1 MEARVKCSI
10 RNETDK
16 PIRLLAGTPV
26 ARLAVVWEDDNVLH
40 HEVFVTSTDPS
51 ADSKPQQ
58 LKEEAPRDQ
67 NETLTPRTSGDNGE
81 LDTASMEA
89 LLEKYPEAYAETDA
103 ELGSCG
109 IVKHKIDV
117 LGASPVK
124 ARAYRANPMKAQIIE
139 TKVQELLDCGVMS
152 PSTSP
157 CGVMSPSTSPWRP
170 PVILVPKKGQEPG
183 SRTLGG
189 WLLLINVRWVRRS
202 AGAKYLNILDLRQ
215 GLEV

>member
-1 MEARVKCSI
+1 
-10 RNETDK
+10 
-16 PIRLLAGTPV
+16 
-26 ARLAVVWEDDNVLH
+26 
-40 HEVFVTSTDPS
+40 
-51 ADSKPQQ
+51 
-58 LKEEAPRDQ
+58 
-67 NETLTPRTSGDNGE
+67 
-81 LDTASMEA
+81 MEA

-109 IVKHKIDV
+109 IIKHKIDV

-157 CGVMSPSTSPWRP
+157 WSP